1 MNRIIFYDLETSGVD
16 TKNDSIIEIGAKDN
30 YGNTFNKLI
39 NPERII
45 SSTIE
50 NLTGITNNKLKYRH
64 TLEQSYELINNWF
77 DFEKI
82 NKNYNEVYLI
92 AHNGDRFDL
101 KFMERHFNIKCKS
114 IDTLTLFRKLLP
126 NRNSHSI
133 KTLCEIYKIDC
144 SRHHRALDD
153 VIILEKLFDKALE
166 LYSIKNDIDIDKI
179 KIKDIYDYTY
189 NYY

>member
-30 YGNTFNKLI
+30 FGNTFNKLI
-39 NPERII
+39 NPQRLI

-50 NLTGITNNKLKYRH
+50 NLTGITNSKLKYRN
-64 TLEQSYELINNWF
+64 TLEQSYELINDWF
-77 DFEKI
+77 DFEKKN
-82 NKNYNEVYLI
+82 NKYKEVYLI

-101 KFMERHFNIKCKS
+101 RFIERYFNVKCKS
-114 IDTLTLFRKLLP
+114 IDTLLLFRKLLP

-153 VIILEKLFDKALE
+153 VIILEQLFEKALE
-166 LYSIKNDIDIDKI
+166 LYSIIFDIEISKI
-179 KIKDIYDYTY
+179 KIETIYDYIYMY
-189 NYY
+189 N

>member
-1 MNRIIFYDLETSGVD
+1 MNRIIFYDLETSGID

-45 SSTIE
+45 SNTIE

-64 TLEQSYELINNWF
+64 TLEQSYELINIWF
-77 DFEKI
+77 DFEKK
-82 NKNYNEVYLI
+82 NKNYTEVYLI

-133 KTLCEIYKIDC
+133 KTLCDIYKIDC

-153 VIILEKLFDKALE
+153 VIILEQLFDKALE
-166 LYSIKNDIDIDKI
+166 LYSIKNNIDIDKI

-189 NYY
+189 GYY

>member
-16 TKNDSIIEIGAKDN
+16 TKNDCIIEIGAKDN

-39 NPERII
+39 NPERTI
-45 SSTIE
+45 SNTIE
-50 NLTGITNNKLKYRH
+50 NLTGITNSKLKYRH

-77 DFEKI
+77 DFEKK
-82 NKNYNEVYLI
+82 NKNYKEVYLI
-92 AHNGDRFDL
+92 AHNGDKFDL
-101 KFMERHFNIKCKS
+101 KFMEKHFNIKCKS

-133 KTLCEIYKIDC
+133 KTLCDIYKIDC
-144 SRHHRALDD
+144 SRHHSALDD
-153 VIILEKLFDKALE
+153 VIILEQLFNKALE

-179 KIKDIYDYTY
+179 KIRDIYDYTY
-189 NYY
+189 DYY

>member
-45 SSTIE
+45 SNMIE

-77 DFEKI
+77 DFEKK
-82 NKNYNEVYLI
+82 NKNYKEVYLI

-114 IDTLTLFRKLLP
+114 IDTLKLFRKLLP

-133 KTLCEIYKIDC
+133 KTLCDIYKIDC

-179 KIKDIYDYTY
+179 KIEDIYYYTY
-189 NYY
+189 DSY